1 MIDQFARTS
10 EPRIF
15 AAGNVLHPVETA
27 GWSWR
32 EGRRV
37 AEFVAADLAGRLPP
51 VKRTIKLTPGE
62 GVRYVVPQRLV
73 PGSGGLAYLQ
83 LRAADDVTGALIA
96 RCRGKLDHDTAVD
109 VRAGAANFGAGRCV
123 LSGRC
128 RHRLQ
133 FR

>member
-37 AEFVAADLAGRLPP
+37 AEFVAADFAGRLPP

-62 GVRYVVPQRLV
+62 GVRYLVPQRLV
-73 PGSGGLAYLQ
+73 PGSGGFACLQ
-83 LRAADDVTGALIA
+83 LRAADDVTGALDRA
-96 RCRGKLDHDTAVD
+96 LSRKAHYDTAVD

-123 LSGRC
+123 LSG
-128 RHRLQ
+128 
-133 FR
+133 